1 MTAYKNNILVIKQGA
16 LGDFL
21 LSIGP
26 FQAIRKYHK
35 QSHITLLTTSPYVSL
50 AKQSGLFNT
59 VWSAHRGR
67 LWNNSGKIMEW
78 YLWNVYG
85 LANIPKLLRSKNF
98 ARVYDL
104 QTSETSSQYYR
115 YFSKPPPEWSGI
127 AAGCS
132 HRHTNDQRNFMHT
145 IDRQIEQLAIAG
157 IDTIESVN
165 LEWLTG
171 DISAIRKINEKSLP
185 TVLLIP
191 GGSRHRKNKRWPA
204 IYYAKLANQIVNA
217 GFLPILIGTSEESKV
232 MTEITLNCPKSV
244 NLCGQTNLAQIASLA
259 RNARATI
266 GNDTGPIH
274 ITASV
279 GCPTTVLFSCASN
292 PSLTAPRGA
301 KVTVLECSNLKKLS
315 VHTVWKKL
323 ELMS

>member
-1 MTAYKNNILVIKQGA
+1 MTPYKNNILVIKQGA

-35 QSHITLLTTSPYVSL
+35 QSHITLLTTPPYVSL
-50 AKQSGLFNT
+50 AKQSGLFDT
-59 VWSAHRGR
+59 VWHAPRGR

-78 YLWNVYG
+78 YLWKVYG
-85 LANIPKLLRSKNF
+85 VANIRKLLGSKTF
-98 ARVYDL
+98 DRVYDL
-104 QTSETSSQYYR
+104 QTSKTSSQYYR
-115 YFSKPPPEWSGI
+115 YFSAPPPEWSGI

-132 HRHTNDQRNFMHT
+132 HRHTNDRRNFMHT

-157 IDTIESVN
+157 IKNVESAN
-165 LEWLTG
+165 LEWLAG
-171 DISAIRKINEKSLP
+171 DISAIEQINEKSLP
-185 TVLLIP
+185 SVLLIP

-204 IYYAKLANQIVNA
+204 IYYAKLANNIISA
-217 GFLPILIGTSEESKV
+217 GLLPILIGTSEESKI
-232 MTEITLNCPKSV
+232 MTEIRRNCTKSI
-244 NLCGQTNLAQIASLA
+244 NLCGKTNLWQIASLA

-279 GCPTTVLFSCASN
+279 GCPTTVLFSQASN
-292 PSLTAPRGA
+292 PSLTAPRGP
-301 KVTVLECSNLKKLS
+301 KVTVLECKNLKKLP
-315 VHTVWKKL
+315 VHIVWKKL
-323 ELMS
+323 DLVP